1 MKESRM
7 IGKTVIFISKTSYSE
22 EAFAIILMLTV
33 NRVKDVTEFKQ
44 GELRWLQSFKMA
56 NATNAAT

>member
-44 GELRWLQSFKMA
+44 GELR
-56 NATNAAT
+56 